1 MIETG
6 EARLRLGA
14 AAVRLEGL
22 PEAAGRRPLDVAE
35 AFRDL
40 PGLALLESG
49 RPGRRSRWSYLAAD
63 PVEILEAPT
72 AGPDPF
78 ATARDL
84 VARMAP
90 GAPSSIDE
98 RARPPF
104 LGGLIGYLSY
114 DLGHA
119 LERLPTRAVDDQGLA
134 VMRLALHD
142 WVIAWDHRTG
152 AAWLGGR
159 AIDHDTAAL
168 DRRLDDVRVRLTSR
182 ASPSQPAAGGNDDVP
197 VRFRSSMD
205 RMEYEGRV
213 QAVRAAI
220 ERGDIYQ
227 ANLSRR
233 LEAPFRG
240 DPWRAY
246 RQLRTGDPAVYSAY
260 VDLGAS
266 PEGVQRAILSAS
278 PEPFL
283 AVNSHGDVAT
293 DPIKGTRPRG
303 RTREEDRAL
312 ARDLLSSAK
321 DRAENVMIVDVL
333 RNDLGRVCSP
343 GTVRVPRLCRLER
356 TAAVQ
361 HLVSTVTGRLAPGR
375 DEFGLLAAAFP
386 GGSITGAPKIRAM
399 EILEELETV
408 RRGPYTGAIG
418 WIGPDGA
425 MATSIA
431 IRTFV
436 ADGRRLTLHVG
447 GGITWRSDPSAEWD
461 ETVAKARGPLSA
473 IGAVEA

>member
-72 AGPDPF
+72 AGRDPF

-142 WVIAWDHRTG
+142 WVIAW
-152 AAWLGGR
+152 ANPPAPACPAGR
-159 AIDHDTAAL
+159 PTNPAPAPP
-168 DRRLDDVRVRLTSR
+168 DRRPDDFPVRPPPP
-182 ASPSQPAAGGNDDVP
+182 ASP
-197 VRFRSSMD
+197 
-205 RMEYEGRV
+205 
-213 QAVRAAI
+213 
-220 ERGDIYQ
+220 
-227 ANLSRR
+227 
-233 LEAPFRG
+233 
-240 DPWRAY
+240 
-246 RQLRTGDPAVYSAY
+246 
-260 VDLGAS
+260 
-266 PEGVQRAILSAS
+266 
-278 PEPFL
+278 
-283 AVNSHGDVAT
+283 
-293 DPIKGTRPRG
+293 TR
-303 RTREEDRAL
+303 
-312 ARDLLSSAK
+312 
-321 DRAENVMIVDVL
+321 
-333 RNDLGRVCSP
+333 
-343 GTVRVPRLCRLER
+343 
-356 TAAVQ
+356 
-361 HLVSTVTGRLAPGR
+361 
-375 DEFGLLAAAFP
+375 
-386 GGSITGAPKIRAM
+386 
-399 EILEELETV
+399 
-408 RRGPYTGAIG
+408 
-418 WIGPDGA
+418 
-425 MATSIA
+425 
-431 IRTFV
+431 
-436 ADGRRLTLHVG
+436 
-447 GGITWRSDPSAEWD
+447 
-461 ETVAKARGPLSA
+461 
-473 IGAVEA
+473 